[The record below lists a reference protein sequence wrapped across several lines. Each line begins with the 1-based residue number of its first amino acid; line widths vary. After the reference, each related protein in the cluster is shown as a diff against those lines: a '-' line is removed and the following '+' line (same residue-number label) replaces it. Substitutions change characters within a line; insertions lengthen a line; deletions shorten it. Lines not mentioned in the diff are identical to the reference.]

1 MKLAKR
7 LLALS
12 LAVMMVLSFVG
23 CDNKDKGN
31 DGEIV
36 TLRMLMGFANQPDTD
51 MVLAEANK
59 IAEKEIGVR
68 LDIEWIDGA
77 AYPQQMKMNM
87 ASGDDYDICFT
98 GYSNKYMDAVNNGG
112 LYDITELVNESKELK
127 AAVPDYVWDMA
138 TVDGKIY
145 GVPNV
150 QGFSPKRAAY
160 IYKKYADKYNLDVD
174 SIKTMDDLEP
184 FFEQIKQGET
194 DVWAFTP
201 NYGTSPWVQDKVDEI
216 AGGIGISADANK
228 DNHEVVFKL
237 DMPVY
242 RHAYE
247 IQHEW
252 YEKGY
257 IRPDIISAP
266 EDESQNKKYVA
277 RGNGWL
283 PGSDATA
290 GSKEGEEVIIIP
302 VSNSFLTKTLGL
314 STLLSVGA
322 NSKHPEEAVKMIELL
337 NTNKEFYNLIINGI
351 EGVHYDKL
359 EDGRIR
365 QKEDSGYKPNVD
377 WAFGNQFNALIKE
390 GQDLDVWEQTM
401 KLNDEAIKSPLL
413 QFTLDTE
420 PIKTELSQ
428 ISAVNEEFHFY
439 QFVVEGLGGKLE
451 ADYRAKLEAAG
462 LQKVKDEIQK
472 QVDAF
477 FDAQ

>member
-12 LAVMMVLSFVG
+12 LAVLMVLSFVG
-23 CDNKDKGN
+23 CGGNKTTDN
-31 DGEIV
+31 GEIV
-36 TLRMLMGFANQPDTD
+36 TLRILMGFSNQPDTE

-59 IAEKEIGVR
+59 IAEKEIGAR
-68 LDIEWIDGA
+68 LEIEWIDGA

-98 GYSNKYMDAVNNGG
+98 GYSNKYLDAVNNGG
-112 LYDITELVNESKELK
+112 LYDITELVEANKDLK
-127 AAVPDYVWDMA
+127 KGVPDYVWDMA
-138 TVDGKIY
+138 TVEGKIY

-150 QGFSPKRAAY
+150 QGFSPKRAV
-160 IYKKYADKYNLDVD
+160 IIQKKYADKYNLDVD

-184 FFEQIKQGET
+184 FFEQVKQGET
-194 DVWAFTP
+194 DVWAFSP
-201 NYGTSPWVQDKVDEI
+201 QYGTSPWVQNYVDDI
-216 AGGIGISADANK
+216 AAGISISADADK
-228 DNHEVVFKL
+228 DNHEVFFKL

-252 YEKGY
+252 FKKGY

-266 EDESQNKKYVA
+266 EDNSQNAKYVA
-277 RGNGWL
+277 RGNSWL

-290 GSKEGEEVIIIP
+290 AKEGNIIIP

-314 STLLSVGA
+314 ATLLSVGA
-322 NSKHPEEAVKMIELL
+322 NSKHPEKAVAMIGLL

-351 EGVHYDKL
+351 EGVHYDVL
-359 EDGRIR
+359 EDGTIR

-377 WAFGNQFNALIKE
+377 WAFGNQFNAFVKE
-390 GQDLDVWEQTM
+390 GQDLDVWEQTK

-413 QFTLDTE
+413 QFTFDSE
-420 PIKTELSQ
+420 PVKTEISQ

-439 QFVVEGLGGKLE
+439 QFVVEGLGGELE
-451 ADYRAKLEAAG
+451 ANYRAKLEAAG
-462 LQKVKDEIQK
+462 LEKVKAEVQK